1 MLQNFKEKSFADRGG
16 NRMKADEV
24 IAEVVKLCKSFG
36 ANEVVLYGSRA
47 KGTSVS
53 CSMHEV

>member
-1 MLQNFKEKSFADRGG
+1 MLQDFKEKSFADRGG

-36 ANEVVLYGSRA
+36 ANEVIFDLVCRMNTQ
-47 KGTSVS
+47 GTQ
-53 CSMHEV
+53 